1 MILCSAEGGSQTSDI
16 SITWECVSNAESPDS
31 LQTYQSRSMRNMA
44 FYCTLAHGTENTCE
58 ALSSFH

>member
-1 MILCSAEGGSQTSDI
+1 MILCSAEGGFQTSDI

-31 LQTYQSRSMRNMA
+31 LQIYQSRGMKNMA
-44 FYCTLAHGTENTCE
+44 FYCILTHCIENTCE